1 MLTADSPI
9 ELVEAIESELAGVSI
24 PHLRS
29 SVQALS
35 EQYRNRDR
43 SEGRPL
49 SRQEAAAYVA
59 YRMPATYASIRSVFR
74 EVGLVLPEWR
84 PASFFDAGAGT
95 GAGLWAAQAQWHS
108 LEQAL
113 LLDQSQ
119 EMIDVGTRIAASL
132 PRTDRVAFEWQRG
145 RLGIDVG
152 DESHNLVHLGYV
164 MNELSPGDRMSI
176 LEWLWGQADGVL
188 VIVEPG
194 TPDGFESIRTA
205 RRWLIDQGAHIVA
218 PCPHELPCPM
228 DENDWCHFSVRLTR
242 SRIHRDVKPG
252 ELAYEDEKFS
262 YVAAS
267 RSPVARPTQRILRH
281 PTYGRGFVRLTLC
294 TDQGLNERT
303 VTRRRD
309 RPSYKAARSANWGES
324 FAGVKVNRRT
334 ETGC

>member
-1 MLTADSPI
+1 M
-9 ELVEAIESELAGVSI
+9 
-24 PHLRS
+24 
-29 SVQALS
+29 
-35 EQYRNRDR
+35 
-43 SEGRPL
+43 

-59 YRMPATYASIRSVFR
+59 YRMPATYAAIRSVFR

-84 PASFFDAGAGT
+84 PVSFFDAGAGT
-95 GAGLWAAQAQWHS
+95 GAGLWAAQAQWQT

-119 EMIDVGTRIAASL
+119 EMIDVGARIAASL
-132 PRTDRVAFEWQRG
+132 PCADSAAFEWQCG
-145 RLGIDVG
+145 RLGG
-152 DESHNLVHLGYV
+152 EARDESQDLVHLGYV
-164 MNELSPGDRMSI
+164 MNELSLGDRTSI
-176 LEWLWGQADGVL
+176 LEWLWGQTDGVL

-194 TPDGFESIRTA
+194 TTDGFDSIRTA
-205 RRWLIDQGAHIVA
+205 RSWLIDQGAHIVA
-218 PCPHELPCPM
+218 PCPHDQPCPM

-267 RSPVARPTQRILRH
+267 RSPVARSTQRILRH
-281 PTYGRGFVRLTLC
+281 PTYGRGFVQLTLC
-294 TDQGLNERT
+294 TDQGLDERT

-309 RPSYKAARSANWGES
+309 RATYKAARSANWGES
-324 FAGVKVNRRT
+324 FAAVTKHRRR